1 MTFKVNDRVVI
12 VESIYGCEQL
22 SEGQTGVVLQVISDI
37 MFGVKMDNGYD
48 YQDGTGTWM
57 FTENELQLIEED

>member
-22 SEGQTGVVLQVISDI
+22 SEGQAGVVLQVISDT
-37 MFGVKMDNGYD
+37 MFGVKMDNGFD
-48 YQDGTGTWM
+48 YPDGAGTWM
-57 FTENELQLIEED
+57 FTKNELQLIEEE